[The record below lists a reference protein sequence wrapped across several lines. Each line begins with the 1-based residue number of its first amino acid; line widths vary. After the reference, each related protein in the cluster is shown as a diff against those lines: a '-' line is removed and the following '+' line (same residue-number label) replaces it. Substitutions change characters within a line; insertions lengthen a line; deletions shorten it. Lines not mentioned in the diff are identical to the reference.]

1 MKLPTIQANFSEL
14 VSVFR
19 KSRILVLVRS
29 DRSERTAGA
38 GAMDGS
44 DASLIFITRRGYND
58 FFVGAG
64 TAFVDALEANGLYF
78 APVVGAAQL

>member
-29 DRSERTAGA
+29 DRTAGA